1 MNLKRLVIVLTFNNN
16 ILFRTRNFVP
26 DYRYTK
32 NFVDTWSIDEIV
44 LLNITR
50 NNRIIDN
57 DFVKLIR
64 DFSKKCFVPITI
76 GGGINNIDDIE
87 LLLNNGADKIVLNS
101 AALNDKKIINESA
114 IKFGSQCIV
123 VSVDCKK
130 NNKDRYIVYENC
142 GQKST
147 GIEVTEW
154 CKIVEAQGAG
164 EILINSI
171 EKDGTLE
178 GYDLDLIKMVT
189 SNVSIPVLAAG
200 GAGNWSH
207 FVDCFKIGKVSGACT
222 TNIFH
227 FTENSIIN
235 AKNYLKKQNLRVRL

>member
-1 MNLKRLVIVLTFNNN
+1 MNLKRLIIVLTFNNN
-16 ILFRTRNFVP
+16 VLFRTRNFQP
-26 DYRYTK
+26 DYRYTR

-50 NNRIIDN
+50 SNRKIDKN
-57 DFVKLIR
+57 FINLIR
-64 DFSKKCFVPITI
+64 EFSKKCFVPITI
-76 GGGINNIDDIE
+76 GGGVNSLEDIE
-87 LLLNNGADKIVLNS
+87 ILLKNGADKIVLNS
-101 AALNDKKIINESA
+101 SAIDDSKIINKSA
-114 IKFGSQCIV
+114 KRFGSQCIV

-130 NNKDRYIVYENC
+130 NNEEKYIVFSDC

-147 GIEVTEW
+147 GMEVINW
-154 CKIVEAQGAG
+154 CKEIESQGAG
-164 EILINSI
+164 ELLINSI
-171 EKDGTLE
+171 DKDGTLE
-178 GYDLDLIKMVT
+178 GYDLELIKLVT

-207 FVDCFKIGKVSGACT
+207 FVECFKIGKVSGACT

-235 AKNYLKKQNLRVRL
+235 AKNYIKNHNLRVR